1 MAAVYKTLLVNQQ
14 LLELTKKLEYI
25 VDSTIFFHG
34 LRRHVHLEMNCDP
47 FSSSFIFRQ
56 AKGRAAVFEFRQNC
70 CSNMVL

>member
-34 LRRHVHLEMNCDP
+34 LRRHAHLEVNCD
-47 FSSSFIFRQ
+47 SFFIPISAGERESGGLRIQ
-56 AKGRAAVFEFRQNC
+56 AK
-70 CSNMVL
+70 

>member
-14 LLELTKKLEYI
+14 LLELTKKLDYI

-34 LRRHVHLEMNCDP
+34 LRRHVHCDP

-56 AKGRAAVFEFRQNC
+56 AKGRAAVFEFRQNS

>member
-34 LRRHVHLEMNCDP
+34 LRRHAHLEMNCDP
-47 FSSSFIFRQ
+47 FLFFIHISAGERESGGLRIQ
-56 AKGRAAVFEFRQNC
+56 AK
-70 CSNMVL
+70 